1 MGVIDRIRDF
11 HADLT
16 AWRRDI
22 HANPETAFEE
32 HRTAA
37 FVAEKLESF
46 GVQVHRGLARTG
58 VVGTLKAGTGNR
70 AIGLRADMDALHL
83 EEKNQFGHRST
94 VAGKMHACGHDGHT
108 IMLLGAARYLAE
120 TRNFDGTVHFIF
132 QPAEEN
138 EGGGRV
144 MVEEGL
150 FERFPV
156 ESVFGMH
163 NMPGIPL
170 GKMAVRSGPVMASA
184 DFFDIR
190 VRGVGAHGAYPHTGI
205 DPIVVG
211 SEIVMAAQT
220 IVSRN
225 ADPMKS
231 AVVSITQFNGGH
243 TTNVIPEDV
252 VLRGTARAFL
262 PGMQDLIE
270 KRLKRIC
277 EGVGMAHGAEVA
289 CTYQRLY
296 PPTINTADETDLAA
310 AAAMATVGAENT
322 ILDLPPM
329 MGAEDFSWMLKERPG
344 CYVFLGNGDGAG
356 SCMIHN
362 PLYDF
367 NDEAIPLGAS
377 YWANLTEQVLRPA
390 AR

>member
-1 MGVIDRIRDF
+1 
-11 HADLT
+11 
-16 AWRRDI
+16 
-22 HANPETAFEE
+22 
-32 HRTAA
+32 
-37 FVAEKLESF
+37 
-46 GVQVHRGLARTG
+46 
-58 VVGTLKAGTGNR
+58 
-70 AIGLRADMDALHL
+70 
-83 EEKNQFGHRST
+83 
-94 VAGKMHACGHDGHT
+94 
-108 IMLLGAARYLAE
+108 
-120 TRNFDGTVHFIF
+120 
-132 QPAEEN
+132 
-138 EGGGRV
+138 
-144 MVEEGL
+144 
-150 FERFPV
+150 
-156 ESVFGMH
+156 
-163 NMPGIPL
+163 
-170 GKMAVRSGPVMASA
+170 
-184 DFFDIR
+184 
-190 VRGVGAHGAYPHTGI
+190 
-205 DPIVVG
+205 
-211 SEIVMAAQT
+211 MAAQT

-262 PGMQDLIE
+262 PGMQDMIE

-289 CTYQRLY
+289 CKYERLY

-310 AAAMATVGAENT
+310 AAAIATVGRENT

-329 MGAEDFSWMLKERPG
+329 MSAEDFSWMLKERPG

-390 AR
+390 AG